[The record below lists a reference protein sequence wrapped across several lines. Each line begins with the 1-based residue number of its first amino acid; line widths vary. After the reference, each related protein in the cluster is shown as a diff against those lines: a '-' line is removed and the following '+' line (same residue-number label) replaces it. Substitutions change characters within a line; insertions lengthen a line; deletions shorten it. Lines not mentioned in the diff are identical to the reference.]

1 MADEHEH
8 DQALIDALSA
18 ELNDIIENDS
28 DELTP
33 EQREMSAY
41 LESLI
46 EQ

>member
-1 MADEHEH
+1 MPDEHDH
-8 DQALIDALSA
+8 DQTLIDALSA
-18 ELNDIIENDS
+18 ELNDIIENGQG
-28 DELTP
+28 ELTP